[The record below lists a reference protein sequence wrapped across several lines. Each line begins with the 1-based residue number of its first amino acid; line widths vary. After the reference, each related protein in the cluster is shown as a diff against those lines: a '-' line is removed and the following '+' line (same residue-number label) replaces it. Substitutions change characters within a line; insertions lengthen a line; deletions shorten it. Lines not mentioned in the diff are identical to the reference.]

1 MRLQY
6 AATPFHVSMRRRLAM
21 CVLFQLDLAAAA
33 YPSPPPSPPP
43 PSRPPAPPAVAPSPP
58 PAPPPPTTFANR
70 NALDVALEE
79 FSYDAIFAIAQYG
92 PIADWGVSA
101 ITDMSELFMDMAYF
115 NANISGWNTSGVI
128 TMNAMFKVCSV
139 RASAPTWIRASPA

>member
-1 MRLQY
+1 
-6 AATPFHVSMRRRLAM
+6 MRRRLAM
-21 CVLFQLDLAAAA
+21 CLLFQLDLAAAA

-43 PSRPPAPPAVAPSPP
+43 PSPPPAPPAVAPSPP

-101 ITDMSELFMDMAYF
+101 ITDMSELFMGLAYF
-115 NANISGWNTSGVI
+115 NANISGWNTSGVT
-128 TMNAMFKVCSV
+128 TMNAMFQVRSA